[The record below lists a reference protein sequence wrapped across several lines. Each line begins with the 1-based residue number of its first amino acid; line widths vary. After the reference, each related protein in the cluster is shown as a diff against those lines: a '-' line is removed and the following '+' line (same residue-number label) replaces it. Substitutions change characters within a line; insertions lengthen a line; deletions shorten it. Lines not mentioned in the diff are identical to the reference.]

1 MNRHHDPTDRLDPA
15 AVADLAELE
24 AALAGEATDAG
35 WAALVVAVRDEA
47 PAPATGFARAL
58 DDRVAAGFPRA
69 RPAWLRLPA
78 RAMLPALAVACSL
91 LVGGVVVG
99 TGALDGTGSTPDQTG
114 GDAAMSAPSSGEAS
128 SGASGGAASSA
139 ETAPAPPT
147 AGAAS
152 QRDLAGRG
160 PAPAAVPPAAPG
172 SPPLGSAPGP
182 VAREVERTATLGGA
196 PGPVARKV
204 ERTATLGLTTDA
216 KGLQDAANGLVRAT
230 QDLGGVVASSQV
242 DSTPSGGD
250 ATFVLR
256 IPTARV
262 DDALKRF
269 AELAGVARLS
279 EGAQDITGSFVSAQ
293 DRLSDARA
301 ERKALLAAL
310 GKASTPRSIASLRA
324 RIRGN
329 RTEIARLE
337 GDLRGLRRRA
347 DFTRVD
353 VSVRARG
360 AAEDP
365 DAGSAWGPGD
375 AARDALRVLEVLAGV
390 ALVAGAV
397 LLPLAL
403 LGWGAALAGRGL
415 RRRRRE
421 AALGGG

>member
-24 AALAGEATDAG
+24 AALAGEATDAR

-47 PAPATGFARAL
+47 PAPEAGFARAL

-78 RAMLPALAVACSL
+78 RAMLPALALACSL

-99 TGALDGTGSTPDQTG
+99 TGALDGTGSTPDPTG
-114 GDAAMSAPSSGEAS
+114 GDAQMSAPSSDEAS
-128 SGASGGAASSA
+128 SGTSGGAASSA

-152 QRDLAGRG
+152 QRDLAARG

-172 SPPLGSAPGP
+172 SPPLGRAS
-182 VAREVERTATLGGA
+182 
-196 PGPVARKV
+196 GPVARKV

-360 AAEDP
+360 AAEGP

-375 AARDALRVLEVLAGV
+375 AARDALRVLEVVAGV

-403 LGWGAALAGRGL
+403 LGWGAAFAGRGL